1 MGGSFRYFPSIPLG
15 WWSLAIAGIVLQFL
29 PLTGD
34 VGFWA
39 LVASF
44 ALLLAFAL
52 LNLRAPG
59 FILIFTGLLLNAIVI
74 VANHGMPVAREA
86 LVRSGQESTLSDL
99 QENGGSKH
107 HLADD
112 DTVLLVLG
120 DSIVVPPPV
129 GIAHQRGRPLRLPGS
144 GVVLRRVAPAARTG
158 PGQELTR
165 RSDRLIR
172 TLTLVAGPAD
182 S

>member
-1 MGGSFRYFPSIPLG
+1 MRLILITIIGAVIVGLLAGGSFRSFPSIPLA
-15 WWSLAIAGIVLQFL
+15 WWALAIAGVVLQFV

-34 VGFWA
+34 AGFWS

-44 ALLLAFAL
+44 MLLLVFAT

-99 QENGGSKH
+99 LENGGSKH
-107 HLADD
+107 HLADAN
-112 DTVLLVLG
+112 TVLLVLG
-120 DSIVVPPPV
+120 DSIVVPEPIGVAVSV
-129 GIAHQRGRPLRLPGS
+129 GDLCVYLGVAWYFAASLRPREGS
-144 GVVLRRVAPAARTG
+144 TVR
-158 PGQELTR
+158 
-165 RSDRLIR
+165 I
-172 TLTLVAGPAD
+172 
-182 S
+182 

>member
-1 MGGSFRYFPSIPLG
+1 M
-15 WWSLAIAGIVLQFL
+15 LQFL
-29 PLTGD
+29 PITGD
-34 VGFWA
+34 AGFWV

-59 FILIFTGLLLNAIVI
+59 FILIFTGLLLNTIVI

-129 GIAHQRGRPLRLPGS
+129 GIAISVGDLCVYLGVAWCFAASLRPRE
-144 GVVLRRVAPAARTG
+144 RVRV
-158 PGQELTR
+158 R
-165 RSDRLIR
+165 I
-172 TLTLVAGPAD
+172 
-182 S
+182 